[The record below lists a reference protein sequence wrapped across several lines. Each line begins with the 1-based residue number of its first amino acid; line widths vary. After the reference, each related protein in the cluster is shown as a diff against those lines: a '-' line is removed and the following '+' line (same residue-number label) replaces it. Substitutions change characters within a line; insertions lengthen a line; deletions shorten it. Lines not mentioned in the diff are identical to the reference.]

1 MSTCF
6 VGIHAVPPMVNELS
20 DDLRENYKI
29 DKERPPEGEWPP
41 HQPSSIVNL
50 ALIHYNNGRTQQEL
64 IEISKRCKEGASLV
78 DNLTA
83 SHSNVTIHVGEI
95 FMPKDDSKVPKHI
108 LIEGAP
114 GIGKTVLARE
124 IVYQWANG
132 KILNEYKLVFLLY
145 LRDPILHEVKSI
157 NKLLELFTS
166 ENIPDLRK
174 YVMKSRGENV
184 AFVFDGFDE
193 YPAVLQSKSFITDLI
208 KGVKDGKMF
217 YNSTVVVTSR
227 PTATLFLHHLVDRR
241 IEILGFPKEERDKY
255 VSLSLCGS
263 LNKKQQLDKYLKQHP
278 IIDNLC
284 YIPLHLAILIY
295 LFQQDSLPK
304 TLTEMN
310 ESFIINTI
318 YRYLEKNKSTPSGVV
333 KKLKDLPEDII
344 EFIYKLSKLA
354 FRGLESNQLV
364 FTLDQIR
371 EMCPEVDDIS
381 GAINGFGLLQA
392 VQHFPKKGAGRTT
405 SVNFLHFT
413 MQEYLAA
420 LHVSRFH
427 SRYQLYLMR
436 KTFWDGQ
443 FNFMWMIFVGIV
455 GTNSKTFT
463 SFITQD
469 HRHSHFDTRD
479 TDDVFPFISN
489 GNQSEKVMTS
499 GTNIPSR
506 NLASPFTILDVPVD
520 DNIYDDKRKCLHLF
534 QCYMEA
540 ESDTEIPQEISSI
553 FTDGKIILNNITL
566 LPHHISSLI
575 YFMSA
580 SSMQQWKVLEMCH
593 CNLGDIGMNSFLEHV
608 IKNDEN
614 MSTLE
619 YVDLSGNKSSPWG
632 VYCAIIRHC
641 CVDRLTLC
649 GDEGMKECV
658 KEITYSLQINTILQ
672 SLTLC
677 NIKSTCT
684 LLVIKDLLV
693 NNTMLKELNLHWT
706 SKDIQI
712 ICGKLTVV
720 TAQHYVNDDIK
731 SSLNEYTGFIPSFD
745 KEVESIVVNL
755 ISGLHAITSQELI
768 FSLNRITDD
777 AVIFIIDCL
786 KYKNTLRKLDL
797 AHNYISYSGMN
808 HLSKFIKHPIPLEYV
823 DLSDNKSSPWGV
835 YCTVIKHC
843 CVSSLTLCGDEGMK
857 EYAEEILDSLR
868 TNTILQL
875 VTFCASRV
883 KMSRFKERYQDV
895 LIIDG
900 KLYFTAPSNNEG
912 IQGNTMLPV
921 ANNRMVNVK
930 VLCAGDDDK
939 WFPGTI
945 INLSRTVIDDDA
957 ACLISFG
964 LYNNATIRELDL
976 SSNLITDKGIFF
988 ICDCFRRSCSLHT
1001 LILTNNLI
1009 SYKGA
1014 KMISEIIVNKA
1025 IQKFDISQN
1034 NIRDKGA
1041 EAISECLK
1049 TNNTLQELN
1058 LSDNRITSEGARKVA
1073 EAIKVNKSLI
1083 KLDVSQNAMCDDG
1096 VMYISDSLKHNN
1108 TLLELNLSDSGI
1120 TNEGLKYIAE
1130 AIQVLQKLILSHND
1144 ISDEEIIMQCLEDN
1158 NALNELDLSDTSIDK
1173 EKLQLTSWHTVKVID
1188 NTLPYRTE
1196 NTIVLQRKLPR
1207 TFEAIKSAKTKRRLA
1222 MHFKSVHQ
1230 QK

>member
-1 MSTCF
+1 
-6 VGIHAVPPMVNELS
+6 MVDDLS
-20 DDLRENYKI
+20 DDLCENYKI
-29 DKERPPEGEWPP
+29 DKERPPEDEWPP

-50 ALIHYNNGRTQQEL
+50 ALIHYNKRRTEQEL

-78 DNLTA
+78 DNLTT
-83 SHSNVTIHVGEI
+83 SDSNVTTDINKI
-95 FMPKDDSKVPKHI
+95 FKAKDDSRAPKRI

-124 IVYQWANG
+124 IAYQWANG
-132 KILNEYKLVFLLY
+132 KILKEYKLFFLLY
-145 LRDPILHEVKSI
+145 LRDPKLHEVKSI
-157 NKLLELFTS
+157 NQILELFTS
-166 ENIPDLRK
+166 QITPDLLR
-174 YVMKSRGENV
+174 YVNKSRGENV

-193 YPAVLQSKSFITDLI
+193 CPSALRKKSFIIDLI
-208 KGVKDGKMF
+208 KGMDTGKMF
-217 YNSTVVVTSR
+217 YNSTVIVTSR
-227 PTATLFLHHLVDRR
+227 PIATLFLHSIVDRR
-241 IEILGFPKEERDKY
+241 IEILGFPKKERDKY
-255 VSLSLCGS
+255 ISLSLSDSQDKEGFY
-263 LNKKQQLDKYLKQHP
+263 KYLKQHP

-284 YIPLHLAILIY
+284 FIPLHLAILIY
-295 LFQQDSLPK
+295 LFQQCNLPR

-318 YRYLEKNKSTPSGVV
+318 YRYLERNKSAPLGVV
-333 KKLKDLPEDII
+333 KNLEDLPKKFIKFI
-344 EFIYKLSKLA
+344 EKLSQLA
-354 FRGLESNQLV
+354 FKGLQNNQLV
-364 FTLDQIR
+364 FTLHEIR
-371 EMCPEVDDIS
+371 ETCSEVDSIP

-392 VQHFPKKGAGRTT
+392 VQHYPKKGAGRTT

-420 LHVSRFH
+420 FHVSRYH
-427 SRYQLYLMR
+427 SGYQLNLMK
-436 KTFWDGQ
+436 KTFWNGHYS
-443 FNFMWMIFVGIV
+443 FMWMMYVGIV
-455 GTNSKTFT
+455 GVESNAFARFIAMQHSKSDSFFMDDKCPYSGKFIKPQIDADNS
-463 SFITQD
+463 
-469 HRHSHFDTRD
+469 
-479 TDDVFPFISN
+479 
-489 GNQSEKVMTS
+489 
-499 GTNIPSR
+499 
-506 NLASPFTILDVPVD
+506 
-520 DNIYDDKRKCLHLF
+520 IYNDKRKCLHLF

-540 ESDTEIPQEISSI
+540 QSKAAIPNKVSSV

-566 LPHHISSLI
+566 LPHHISSLMF
-575 YFMSA
+575 FMSA
-580 SSMQQWKVLEMCH
+580 SSMQQWKILEMQD
-593 CNLGDIGMNSFLEHV
+593 CNLGDIGMNSLLEHF
-608 IKNDEN
+608 IKSEEN

-619 YVDLSGNKSSPWG
+619 YVDLSGNELSPWG

-649 GDEGMKECV
+649 GDEGMKEYV

-677 NIKSTCT
+677 NIKSICT
-684 LLVIKDLLV
+684 FLVIKDLLV
-693 NNTMLKELNLHWT
+693 NNAMLKELNLCWT
-706 SKDIQI
+706 SKDTQI

-720 TAQHYVNDDIK
+720 TAQHYVNDGIK

-745 KEVESIVVNL
+745 KEVKSIVVNL
-755 ISGLHAITSQELI
+755 ISGLHTITSQELI

-777 AVIFIIDCL
+777 AVIVINDCL
-786 KYKNTLRKLDL
+786 KYNNTLRKLDL
-797 AHNYISYSGMN
+797 AHNDITYNGMN
-808 HLSKFIKHPIPLEYV
+808 RLSKFIKHPIPLQYV

-857 EYAEEILDSLR
+857 EYVEEILDSLQ

-875 VTFCASRV
+875 VTFCASRAKV
-883 KMSRFKERYQDV
+883 SRFKERYQNV

-930 VLCAGDDDK
+930 VLCDGGEC
-939 WFPGTI
+939 FLGT

-976 SSNLITDKGIFF
+976 SFNLITDKGIFF
-988 ICDCFRRSCSLHT
+988 ICDCFRRSCSLDT
-1001 LILTNNLI
+1001 LILTKNLI

-1034 NIRDKGA
+1034 NLRDKGA

-1083 KLDVSQNAMCDDG
+1083 KLDVSQNAMYDDG

-1108 TLLELNLSDSGI
+1108 TLLELNLSYSGI
-1120 TNEGLKYIAE
+1120 TNKGLEYIAE
-1130 AIQVLQKLILSHND
+1130 AIQVLQKLNLSHND
-1144 ISDEEIIMQCLEDN
+1144 LSDEEIITRCLKDN
-1158 NALNELDLSDTSIDK
+1158 NALNELDLSNTNIIV
-1173 EKLQLTSWHTVKVID
+1173 EKLQLTSRHTVNVIG
-1188 NTLPYRTE
+1188 NTFIIQ
-1196 NTIVLQRKLPR
+1196 NRK
-1207 TFEAIKSAKTKRRLA
+1207 
-1222 MHFKSVHQ
+1222 
-1230 QK
+1230 